1 MITDLIK
8 LLEKN
13 KIEKAV
19 NYEQWKTMLRKI
31 EYRNIIEI

>member
-1 MITDLIK
+1 MIADLTK

-13 KIEKAV
+13 KIEEAV
-19 NYEQWKTMLRKI
+19 NYEQWKTMLRNI